1 MSLNDRILRALRSLI
16 QAEFPRYAYMGIWEY
31 SIDDTDGET
40 ADITPTSSFGLPS
53 LAAVPLKSPIT
64 GATATPTVGKRCLV
78 GFINSDPGRP
88 YIISCDGVA
97 ETVEINA
104 TDVVELGGGGPY
116 VARKGD
122 SITLGYMIYDPTN
135 FTLYMS
141 PAILGP
147 LLTVYGI
154 WAVFP
159 SNIFATS
166 APHPFPIPPPTPG
179 VPPPPGTPGSSW
191 SGLINGSGTMVT
203 CG

>member
-1 MSLNDRILRALRSLI
+1 MTDRVLQSFRALVA
-16 QAEFPRYAYMGIWEY
+16 AEVSRLTYCGIWEY
-31 SIDDTDGET
+31 SIDSTDGAT
-40 ADITPTSSFGLPS
+40 CDITPTGSYGLPS
-53 LAAVPLKSPIT
+53 LAGVPLKSPIT
-64 GATATPTVGKRCLV
+64 GATATPTVGNRCLV
-78 GFINSDPGRP
+78 GFINADPGRP
-88 YIISCDGVA
+88 YIISCDGVS

-147 LLTVYGI
+147 LLTVYTV
-154 WAVFP
+154 WAVFA
-159 SNIFATS
+159 SNIFAT
-166 APHPFPIPPPTPG
+166 AVPPPFPIPPPTPG
-179 VPPPPGTPGSSW
+179 VPPPRGTPGSSW

-203 CG
+203 SG